1 MKNSRW
7 MLIPLLLAAAGC
19 ASAGSEIPAVTGF
32 EVEKYLGKWYEFARL
47 PNWFE
52 RKMTDV
58 SADYSRLPD
67 GSLEVINR
75 GMKNGKSKSVTGK
88 LRFADKN
95 DIGELE
101 VSFFTPFYSSYR
113 IIKLAPDYRYSV
125 VISGN
130 GKYLWILSRTR
141 KLDEADLVEIID
153 FLKKNNVPLEDLLF
167 L

>member
-1 MKNSRW
+1 
-7 MLIPLLLAAAGC
+7 MLMPLLLAVAGC
-19 ASAGSEIPAVTGF
+19 TSAVSEIPAVSGF
-32 EVEKYLGKWYEFARL
+32 EVEKYLGKWYEIARL

-52 RKMTDV
+52 REMTDV

-67 GSLEVINR
+67 GSFKVINR

-95 DIGELE
+95 DTGELE
-101 VSFFTPFYSSYR
+101 VSFFAPFYSSYR
-113 IIKLAPDYRYSV
+113 IIKLSPDYRYSV

-141 KLDEADLVEIID
+141 KLDEADLIEIID
-153 FLKKNNVPLEDLLF
+153 FLKKNNIPLEDLLF